1 MREAKAL
8 TRLCVCAGMS
18 ERLLLSDAIN
28 TKNVYVV
35 SHMLNNNN
43 YVSKNS
49 FADVNSVTASW
60 SIHVLRLANLLLS
73 LEETKLST

>member
-1 MREAKAL
+1 MREEKAL

-18 ERLLLSDAIN
+18 ERSLLADAIN

-43 YVSKNS
+43 YVSKNR

-60 SIHVLRLANLLLS
+60 LIHVLRLANLLLS
-73 LEETKLST
+73 LKETILST